1 ASAITLSDT
10 IPGLAFDLV
19 EGKAVLGGVCGYS
32 GPGIKPRVLAALCEL
47 RQRGVSVPIM
57 GSGGVQ
63 SGQDVHEDML
73 AGAETVQVYS
83 ALHQGMF
90 TTLERI

>member
-1 ASAITLSDT
+1 
-10 IPGLAFDLV
+10 
-19 EGKAVLGGVCGYS
+19 
-32 GPGIKPRVLAALCEL
+32 
-47 RQRGVSVPIM
+47 M

-63 SGQDVHEDML
+63 SGQDVHEYML

-90 TTLERI
+90 TTLERILEQYQSFCARAQLTEVSQ